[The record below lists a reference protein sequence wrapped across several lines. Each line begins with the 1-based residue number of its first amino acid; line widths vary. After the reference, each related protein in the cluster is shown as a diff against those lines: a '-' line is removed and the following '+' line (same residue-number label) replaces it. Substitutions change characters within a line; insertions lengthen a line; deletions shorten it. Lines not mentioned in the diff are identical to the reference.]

1 MDWHWYVD
9 GWMVVAGS
17 LCAMAC
23 ALVGNF
29 LVLRRLSLIGDAI
42 SHAVLPGIAAAFLWT
57 GSRSTWSAVIG
68 AVVVGIVTVWL
79 TEFIRRYGRV
89 EESAAIGVVF
99 TALFALGLMMVAR
112 ADNVDLDPSC
122 VLYGNLET
130 IVLDNVSTPLGN
142 IPRVALELGCI
153 FLLNL
158 ALVLVFYREWSLST
172 FDPGLALAQGI
183 SVTFFHYLLAA
194 MVAVTCIVAFRAVGN
209 ILVIAMLIVPSSIA
223 FLCCSRL
230 RHMVPFSLISAIAVA
245 VLGHL
250 AAIWVPPWFGFKSAN
265 SAAMMAVASGLL
277 LVAAVI
283 FSPKGG
289 LWVKSIARQRLAY
302 RILSEDIL
310 AILYR
315 QSESLA
321 ADSLRASDATLRAS
335 DAKGMS
341 HAQIAIKLHS
351 SSSKIAFALR
361 DLIQRGYLAGRDEA
375 YTLTEEGLR
384 YAQNLIRSHRQ
395 WEQYLSLEA
404 GVSDPRLHLQAESFE
419 HYTDSKMREELDRV
433 IGAAP
438 TDPHGKHIPPESS

>member
-1 MDWHWYVD
+1 
-9 GWMVVAGS
+9 
-17 LCAMAC
+17 MAC

-68 AVVVGIVTVWL
+68 AVVVGVVTVWL

-158 ALVLVFYREWSLST
+158 TLVLVFYREWSLST

-183 SVTFFHYLLAA
+183 SVPFFHYLLAA

-223 FLCCSRL
+223 FLCCARIW
-230 RHMVPFSLISAIAVA
+230 HMVAFSLISAVAVA

-250 AAIWVPPWFGFKSAN
+250 AAIWVPPLFGFKSAN

-277 LVAAVI
+277 LVAAVV

-315 QSESLA
+315 QTESLA
-321 ADSLRASDATLRAS
+321 ADASRGS
-335 DAKGMS
+335 DSKGMS
-341 HAQIAIKLHS
+341 HAQIAIKLDS
-351 SSSKIAFALR
+351 SPSKIESAVR
-361 DLIQRGYLAGRDEA
+361 DMVQRGHIAGRDEV

-419 HYTDSKMREELDRV
+419 HYTDSKMREDLDRV